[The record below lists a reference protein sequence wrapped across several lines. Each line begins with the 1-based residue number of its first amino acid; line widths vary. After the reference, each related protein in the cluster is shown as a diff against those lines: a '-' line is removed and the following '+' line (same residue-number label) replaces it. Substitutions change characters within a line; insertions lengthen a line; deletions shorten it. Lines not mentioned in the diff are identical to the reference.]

1 MVKICLIN
9 EKPLFLPAVRNRKG
23 DFFMYDI
30 RETGRRIQELRRRE
44 GKTQEQAAAD
54 SGISVKT
61 YRAIEQGQR
70 GASIDTLL
78 LLAEHFGVSVD
89 FLVKGTGTFSVLD
102 RHLSAMSREKQE
114 KIVRIM
120 KGIIRTL
127 EW

>member
-9 EKPLFLPAVRNRKG
+9 EKPLFLPAVRNMKG

-44 GKTQEQAAAD
+44 GKTQEQAAAAI
-54 SGISVKT
+54 GLGVRT
-61 YRAIEQGQR
+61 YRSIEQGQR
-70 GASIDTLL
+70 GTSVDTLL
-78 LLAEHFGVSVD
+78 LLAEYFKVSVD
-89 FLVKGTGTFSVLD
+89 FLIRGGKADIALSQC
-102 RHLSAMSREKQE
+102 LSALDEERQQ

-120 KGIIRTL
+120 EDIIRTL